1 MTQQNI
7 PLITIDG
14 PSGSGKGTIATLIA
28 NYLGYHLLDSGAIY
42 RVLALAAKKHAL
54 SMDDTLVLADL
65 AKKLDV
71 VFSVDA
77 LKNNQLILLEGED
90 VTQTI
95 RTEQVGANASKI
107 AAQPMVRE
115 ALLARQRAFL
125 TLPGL
130 VADGRDMGTVVFPNA
145 QLKFFL
151 TASAEE
157 RAKRRYM
164 QLKAAGE
171 NVKLES
177 LIDEIKA
184 RDERDTNRAIAP
196 LKPAADAI
204 ILDSTATSIEQVLDS
219 VLKEV
224 AKHAVFH

>member
-54 SMDDTLVLADL
+54 SMDDTLMLADL